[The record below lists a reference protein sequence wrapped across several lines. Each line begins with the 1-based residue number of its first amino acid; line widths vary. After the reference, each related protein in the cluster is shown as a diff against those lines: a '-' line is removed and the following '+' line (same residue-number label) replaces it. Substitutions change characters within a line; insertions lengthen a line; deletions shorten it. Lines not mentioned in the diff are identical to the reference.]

1 MGKTYIKPLIEVQTS
16 CMQEEL
22 MLAASKDKHT
32 IETLAV
38 GFNTD
43 EWEDEETYWIQ
54 THWDHLND
62 ALE

>member
-1 MGKTYIKPLIEVQTS
+1 
-16 CMQEEL
+16 MQEEL